1 MKAVVA
7 FILMIILAFICLDQN
22 NDKYNSCLH
31 TGMSAK
37 ACSDLAY

>member
-7 FILMIILAFICLDQN
+7 IILAILFGFVCLEFS
-22 NDKYNSCLH
+22 NDKYNSCLQ

-37 ACSDLAY
+37 ACSDIAY